1 MGWKMM
7 REKVA
12 LGLVLVSA
20 AVLCASAGAQEP
32 APADAASS
40 VKWTEQNLD
49 APASAPAARQG
60 GLGGGLLAQRLAA
73 RMAGGGAGAGT
84 GGAGAAAMLNGPGV
98 DNELSAKLGGGAMAR
113 KLAGRLQADPNDA
126 RAHYWV
132 AQLAGQQGAIDLAS
146 EHLEEAKRLD
156 PAMGFAMDPSAV
168 ARLEEQIARD
178 RPRSMAAQAQQDAE
192 NAMRRMAASPTV
204 ILVVLMMM
212 VVGVVG
218 IGALVLMLRTRNT
231 PAAAGLVQAGAA
243 RRR

>member
-1 MGWKMM
+1 
-7 REKVA
+7 
-12 LGLVLVSA
+12 
-20 AVLCASAGAQEP
+20 
-32 APADAASS
+32 
-40 VKWTEQNLD
+40 
-49 APASAPAARQG
+49 
-60 GLGGGLLAQRLAA
+60 
-73 RMAGGGAGAGT
+73 
-84 GGAGAAAMLNGPGV
+84 MLNGPGV